1 MRAKIHLILTAGLL
15 ISALAFAQERG
26 QSILPTQV
34 SAIKTLAAKQG
45 FTEAALNAY
54 LQREWNAPLQR
65 LSREDGAELIR
76 LFQSD
81 NPPSMYITGTGKKT
95 LPVVTPQQTEG
106 IVKPEPQRT
115 TENVGSESQEQE
127 LILVEILEV
136 GMSKRF
142 HLVDGNIIQGTIKS
156 IENDLCHI
164 ETIDGLLKIPTSSIL
179 EETAH
184 ITKKNDTRYVGPVLK
199 ETPEEL
205 ILRSPY
211 GDVVIS
217 KKDIKD
223 MDRYHGGRRV
233 PWAEEKKTFYR
244 GEAVLSDVMMDP
256 TAFPLPANTFYL
268 SGLSLGYGF
277 TDRFMVRSSFGSDF
291 MGDLN
296 LHPLIQFYHRE
307 TGVSE
312 VGAALGFHMFNHHP
326 MQSVVAKY
334 AQYVINDTLN
344 KSINASGVDVSEVL
358 AGGSQQFYWE
368 TYLVLSSR
376 RSLASGRGK
385 LGWHVGVK
393 TNSLLLSRPALKTA
407 YSWDMKKMVFPF
419 RAWAA
424 FEYDLSKR
432 LKLMMN
438 MWADNGHKF
447 RDITQTFED
456 YIGDG
461 SPFVMDSPDGDYR
474 MVDFDFGFLYAFGET
489 FRLGI
494 HFQEPYLLLY
504 WEFYEL

>member
-1 MRAKIHLILTAGLL
+1 MRTKTHWILAAGLL
-15 ISALAFAQERG
+15 ISTLAFAQETG
-26 QSILPTQV
+26 ESILPAQANAV
-34 SAIKTLAAKQG
+34 RALAKEQG
-45 FTEAALNAY
+45 FTPAALNQY
-54 LQREWNAPLQR
+54 LTSEWGAPLYSLNRQDAIR
-65 LSREDGAELIR
+65 LIR

-81 NPPSMYITGTGKKT
+81 NPPSPPPVRNPATA
-95 LPVVTPQQTEG
+95 LPEKEPVRASRKAAESETQE
-106 IVKPEPQRT
+106 PEP
-115 TENVGSESQEQE
+115 
-127 LILVEILEV
+127 ILAEILEA

-142 HLVDGNIIQGTIKS
+142 HLVDGNIIQGTILR
-156 IENDLCHI
+156 IEDNVCHI
-164 ETIDGLLKIPTSSIL
+164 ETIDGLLRIPTSSIL

-199 ETPEEL
+199 ETPEDL

-244 GEAVLSDVMMDP
+244 GEAVLTDVLMDP
-256 TAFPLPANTFYL
+256 TAFPLSANTFYL

-326 MQSVVAKY
+326 MQTVLAKY
-334 AQYVINDTLN
+334 SLYIMNDTSQVSLN
-344 KSINASGVDVSEVL
+344 KMDIDVSQ
-358 AGGSQQFYWE
+358 AMADDAAKFYWE
-368 TYLVLSSR
+368 IYLVLSSR

-385 LGWHVGVK
+385 MGWHLGIK
-393 TNSLLLSRPALKTA
+393 TNSLILSQPELSKY
-407 YSWDMKKMVFPF
+407 YSWDTSYPWVTEEMIIPF
-419 RAWAA
+419 RAWAS
-424 FEYDLSKR
+424 FDYDLSKR

-438 MWADNGHKF
+438 IWADNGHKF
-447 RDITQTFED
+447 RNITQTFED
-456 YIGDG
+456 YIED
-461 SPFVMDSPDGDYR
+461 STPFVLDSPKGDYR
-474 MVDFDFGFLYAFGET
+474 MVDFDFGFLYAVGET
-489 FRLGI
+489 FRIGI
-494 HFQEPYLLLY
+494 HFQEPYLLFY

>member
-1 MRAKIHLILTAGLL
+1 MRTKTHWILAASLL
-15 ISALAFAQERG
+15 FSALAFAQEG
-26 QSILPTQV
+26 EESILPAQAN
-34 SAIKTLAAKQG
+34 AIGALAKEQG
-45 FTEAALNAY
+45 FTAAFLNQY
-54 LQREWNAPLQR
+54 LTSEWGAPIGR
-65 LSREDGAELIR
+65 LSREDAVRLIR

-81 NPPSMYITGTGKKT
+81 NPPSPPPVRNPATALPKKE
-95 LPVVTPQQTEG
+95 PVRTTRKAAE
-106 IVKPEPQRT
+106 PEPQ
-115 TENVGSESQEQE
+115 EPEP
-127 LILVEILEV
+127 ILAEILEV
-136 GMSKRF
+136 GMAKRF
-142 HLVDGNIIQGTIKS
+142 HLVDGNIIQGTIVR
-156 IENDLCHI
+156 IEDNVCHI
-164 ETIDGLLKIPTSSIL
+164 ETIDGLLRIPTSSIL

-223 MDRYHGGRRV
+223 MDRYHGGERI

-244 GEAVLSDVMMDP
+244 GEAALPYVFTDH
-256 TAFPLPANTFYL
+256 TAFPLPANTFYI

-277 TDRFMVRSSFGSDF
+277 TDRFMVFSGFGSDF

-296 LHPLIQFYHRE
+296 LHPVLQFYHRE

-326 MQSVVAKY
+326 MQTLVAKY
-334 AQYVINDTLN
+334 AQYVINDTLQ
-344 KSINASGVDVSEVL
+344 KSLNDTEADVSEVL
-358 AGGSQQFYWE
+358 TGKTQQFYWE
-368 TYLVLSSR
+368 AYLVLSSR
-376 RSLASGRGK
+376 RSLATGRGK
-385 LGWHVGVK
+385 LGWHLGVK
-393 TNSLLLSRPALKTA
+393 TNSLILSQPTLKTG
-407 YSWDMKKMVFPF
+407 YSWDMRKMVIPF

-438 MWADNGHKF
+438 LWADNGHKYRTPF
-447 RDITQTFED
+447 QTWQD
-456 YIGDG
+456 YTDG
-461 SPFVMDSPDGDYR
+461 TPFVLDSPKGDYR

>member
-1 MRAKIHLILTAGLL
+1 MRTKTHWILAAGLL
-15 ISALAFAQERG
+15 ISALAFAQETEE
-26 QSILPTQV
+26 SILPAQANAV
-34 SAIKTLAAKQG
+34 RALATEQG
-45 FTEAALNAY
+45 FTLTTLNDY
-54 LQREWNAPLQR
+54 LTSEWGAPLYS
-65 LSREDGAELIR
+65 LSRQDAVRLIQ

-81 NPPSMYITGTGKKT
+81 NPPSP
-95 LPVVTPQQTEG
+95 LPTRKPVTAGSAE
-106 IVKPEPQRT
+106 EPVEASRT
-115 TENVGSESQEQE
+115 AAEPESQEP
-127 LILVEILEV
+127 ILAEILEV

-142 HLVDGNIIQGTIKS
+142 HLVDGNIIQGTITR
-156 IENDLCHI
+156 IADNVCQI
-164 ETIDGLLKIPTSSIL
+164 ETIDGLLRIPTNAIMK
-179 EETAH
+179 ETAH

-205 ILRSPY
+205 VLRSPY

-223 MDRYHGGRRV
+223 MDRYHGGRKV

-244 GEAVLSDVMMDP
+244 GEAVLPYVFTDH

-277 TDRFMVRSSFGSDF
+277 TDRFMVFSSFGGDF

-296 LHPLIQFYHRE
+296 LHPTVQVYHRE

-326 MQSVVAKY
+326 MQTLVAKY
-334 AQYVINDTLN
+334 SQYVVDDSLKVSLN
-344 KSINASGVDVSEVL
+344 ETDVSARE
-358 AGGSQQFYWE
+358 AMADDSPKFYWE

-385 LGWHVGVK
+385 MGWHLGVK
-393 TNSLLLSRPALKTA
+393 TNSLILSQPALKTG
-407 YSWDMKKMVFPF
+407 YSWDMKKMVIPF
-419 RAWAA
+419 RAWIA

-447 RDITQTFED
+447 RTIDQTWQD
-456 YIGDG
+456 YTDNT
-461 SPFVMDSPDGDYR
+461 PFVLDSPKGDYR
-474 MVDFDFGFLYAFGET
+474 MVDFDFGFLYAIGET

>member
-1 MRAKIHLILTAGLL
+1 MRTKTHWILAAGLL
-15 ISALAFAQERG
+15 ISTLAFAQGGEE
-26 QSILPTQV
+26 SILPAQAN
-34 SAIKTLAAKQG
+34 AIRALAKEQG
-45 FTEAALNAY
+45 FTPAALNEY
-54 LQREWNAPLQR
+54 LTSEWGVPLYS
-65 LSREDGAELIR
+65 LSRQDAVRIIR
-76 LFQSD
+76 RFQSD
-81 NPPSMYITGTGKKT
+81 NAPAP
-95 LPVVTPQQTEG
+95 LPARKLATSSVAKEPARASRKAPE
-106 IVKPEPQRT
+106 PEPQ
-115 TENVGSESQEQE
+115 EQE
-127 LILVEILEV
+127 PILAEILEV
-136 GMSKRF
+136 GMAKRF
-142 HLVDGNIIQGTIKS
+142 HLVDGNLIQGTIVR
-156 IENDLCHI
+156 IEDNVCHI
-164 ETIDGLLKIPTSSIL
+164 ETIDGLLRIPTSAIL

-199 ETPEEL
+199 DTPEEI

-223 MDRYHGGRRV
+223 MDRYHGGSRV
-233 PWAEEKKTFYR
+233 SWTEEKKTFYR
-244 GEAVLSDVMMDP
+244 GEAVLTDVLMDP
-256 TAFPLPANTFYL
+256 TAFPLSANTFYL

-277 TDRFMVRSSFGSDF
+277 TDRFMVRTGFGSDF

-326 MQSVVAKY
+326 MESVVAKY
-334 AQYVINDTLN
+334 AQYVEFMGNDTLKGGFLN
-344 KSINASGVDVSEVL
+344 EMDVPVTQAMADDDPS
-358 AGGSQQFYWE
+358 FYAE
-368 TYLVLSSR
+368 AYLVLSSR

-385 LGWHVGVK
+385 MGWHLGVK
-393 TNSLLLSRPALKTA
+393 TNSLILNRPALNEG
-407 YSWDMKKMVFPF
+407 YSWDMERMVIPF

-447 RDITQTFED
+447 RNVTQTFED
-456 YIGDG
+456 YIGVDG
-461 SPFVMDSPDGDYR
+461 TPFVLDSPKGDYR
-474 MVDFDFGFLYAFGET
+474 MVDFDFGVLFAVSET
-489 FRLGI
+489 LRLGI
-494 HFQEPYLLLY
+494 HFQQPYLLLY